1 MTLQRANVE
10 PAVLRWARET
20 RGFSQ
25 QEAAAA
31 IGVKPERIESW
42 EDGTGKPTVNQLRK
56 LAHAY
61 RRGIG
66 LFFLPES
73 PEDDEIEAIRDFRR
87 MVGPESRDF
96 SPALRLEIRLAQER
110 RLEALDLAAELGEEL
125 PRFPLAASR
134 SQDADSVAARIRSAL
149 GVKLEEQFSWQVGG
163 YEALSSWRAAIE
175 RLGVLVFQTGG
186 KSAYKVSTSEAR
198 GFSLAEDPL
207 PVIVAN
213 SGDAP
218 TARCFTLIHEL
229 THVLLRAGGL
239 CDLHDGGVE
248 AYCNKV
254 AAAVLVPADALREVI
269 AREARFADLRG
280 EWQDEDLRRL
290 ANRFSVSWETMLL
303 RLLAIGKTTQAFY
316 NIWRRMHEAPQSE
329 PGILYP
335 HTRAVMR
342 NGRLLPRLAFAAHA
356 QGLLTLG
363 DLGAVLGENVQ
374 HVDAIERYV
383 FDPRYGA

>member
-1 MTLQRANVE
+1 
-10 PAVLRWARET
+10 
-20 RGFSQ
+20 
-25 QEAAAA
+25 
-31 IGVKPERIESW
+31 
-42 EDGTGKPTVNQLRK
+42 
-56 LAHAY
+56 
-61 RRGIG
+61 
-66 LFFLPES
+66 LFFLPEP
-73 PEDDEIEAIRDFRR
+73 PEDDEVEAIRDFRR
-87 MVGPESRDF
+87 IADPESQDL
-96 SPALRLEIRLAQER
+96 SPALRLEIRMAQER

-125 PRFPLAASR
+125 QPFSLVASR
-134 SQDADSVAARIRSAL
+134 SEDPSSIAARVRSAL
-149 GVKLEEQFSWQVGG
+149 GVTLPEQFSWPAGG
-163 YEALSSWRAAIE
+163 YEAFSSWRAAIE

-186 KSAYKVSTSEAR
+186 KAAFKVLTSEAR

-213 SGDAP
+213 SGDAA
-218 TARCFTLIHEL
+218 TARSFTLMHEL
-229 THVLLRAGGL
+229 AHVLLRAGGL

-254 AAAVLVPADALREVI
+254 AATVLVPADALREVLASEPRY
-269 AREARFADLRG
+269 ARLTG

-290 ANRFSVSWETMLL
+290 ANKFSVSWEAMLL
-303 RLLAIGKTTQAFY
+303 RLLAIGRTTQSFY
-316 NIWRRMHEAPQSE
+316 DTWRGKHEAPRGE

-342 NGRLLPRLAFAAHA
+342 NGRLLPRLAFAAYA

-383 FDPRYGA
+383 FDPRYSS